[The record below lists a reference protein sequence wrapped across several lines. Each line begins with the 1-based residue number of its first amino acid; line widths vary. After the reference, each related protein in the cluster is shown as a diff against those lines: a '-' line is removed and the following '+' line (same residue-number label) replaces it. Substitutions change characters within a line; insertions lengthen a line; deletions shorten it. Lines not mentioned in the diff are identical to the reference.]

1 MIHLSQNLSYCN
13 KNQEMANQET
23 DTHKAK
29 PKETS
34 DIVIQIVEE
43 IESEPNSLRQTLRS
57 DFFVLVALAKKT
69 RITDLQR
76 FKKAIGSK
84 IEKCVSGIFV
94 PN

>member
-1 MIHLSQNLSYCN
+1 MKFHPWYLN
-13 KNQEMANQET
+13 KNQKIADQEA
-23 DTHKAK
+23 DNHKAK
-29 PKETS
+29 PEETS

-76 FKKAIGSK
+76 LKKAVGSK
-84 IEKCVSGIFV
+84 MEKCVSGIFV
-94 PN
+94 TN